1 MSNFAT
7 QKREYQQIKNNKTM
21 KKLNA
26 YFFSYYF
33 YFASDCKAGSCV

>member
-1 MSNFAT
+1 
-7 QKREYQQIKNNKTM
+7 M

-33 YFASDCKAGSCV
+33 YFASNCKAGSCVYIST